1 MSDKILRK
9 RAVLEK
15 TGLSNST
22 LYDRIAKGLMPRPVT
37 LGGGRAVGWLASELD
52 SWLAE
57 QVQKSRTTKNPDL
70 NK

>member
-22 LYDRIAKGLMPRPVT
+22 LYDRISKELFPKPIS
-37 LGGGRAVGWLASELD
+37 LGGRAVGWLQTELEA
-52 SWLAE
+52 WIAE
-57 QVQKSRTTKNPDL
+57 QVRKSRTHATEARK
-70 NK
+70 